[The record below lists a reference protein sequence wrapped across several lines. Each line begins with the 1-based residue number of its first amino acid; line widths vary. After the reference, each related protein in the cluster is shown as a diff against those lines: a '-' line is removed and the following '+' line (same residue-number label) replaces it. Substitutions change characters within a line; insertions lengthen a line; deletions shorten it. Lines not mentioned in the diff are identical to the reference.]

1 MKYLA
6 VMAVMAFAAAKACA
20 AASAPMAHAQ
30 DYAFQGFAT
39 ADAMNQMHA
48 AMRDNMTEP
57 SSELR
62 PPERSRVAAAT
73 TYRSTPAVST
83 RVQSQFADF
92 IERTA
97 GREAAE
103 RARSAFRSGDPIA
116 SWAAIVREDGLRAG
130 DVVDAM
136 AAYWILNWIM
146 ANQGDNNRAQALAV
160 RDQVRGIIGGS
171 PAMARLD
178 DAGRQEVAEVL
189 MLNFLAQQATYVDA
203 MQRGDQ
209 AMMRR
214 LGDAAVTRFHNEMG
228 VDLRRLQLTDAG
240 FVVASRKGQGE
251 NPEAKPSTEALAPPM
266 RGAFFI
272 RRREFGRSRSECFGA
287 LGHRATARPQIA

>member
-6 VMAVMAFAAAKACA
+6 VMGGMACA
-20 AASAPMAHAQ
+20 AASAPMARAQ

-39 ADAMNQMHA
+39 TDAMNQMHA

-57 SSELR
+57 SSESR
-62 PPERSRVAAAT
+62 PPKRSRVAAVT

-103 RARSAFRSGDPIA
+103 RTRSAFQSGDPIA
-116 SWAAIVREDGLRAG
+116 SWAGIVREDGLRTG
-130 DVVDAM
+130 DLADAM
-136 AAYWILNWIM
+136 AAYWILNWIT
-146 ANQGDNNRAQALAV
+146 ANQGDNNRTQALAV
-160 RDQVRGIIGGS
+160 RDQVRGVIGGS
-171 PAMARLD
+171 PAVARLG
-178 DAGRQEVAEVL
+178 DAGRQEMAEVL
-189 MLNFLAQQATYVDA
+189 MLNFLVQQATYVDA

-214 LGDAAVTRFHNEMG
+214 LGDAAVARFRNEMG

-240 FVVASRKGQGE
+240 LVSAS
-251 NPEAKPSTEALAPPM
+251 
-266 RGAFFI
+266 
-272 RRREFGRSRSECFGA
+272 
-287 LGHRATARPQIA
+287 